1 MRKKRSLARAQ
12 VRLAAAVRDPPPPQG
27 SLGRGVEERRDLRGV
42 VRNITGTSCYR
53 GARCWEGELRV
64 GERCLGGM
72 GALRVGSVGRW
83 PRCAGEQEAWGG
95 ALRA

>member
-1 MRKKRSLARAQ
+1 LRKKRSLTRAQ

-27 SLGRGVEERRDLRGV
+27 SLGRGVEERRDLRGA
-42 VRNITGTSCYR
+42 VRSSAGTSCYR

-64 GERCLGGM
+64 GERCLG
-72 GALRVGSVGRW
+72 ALRVGSAGR
-83 PRCAGEQEAWGG
+83 CTGEQEAWGG